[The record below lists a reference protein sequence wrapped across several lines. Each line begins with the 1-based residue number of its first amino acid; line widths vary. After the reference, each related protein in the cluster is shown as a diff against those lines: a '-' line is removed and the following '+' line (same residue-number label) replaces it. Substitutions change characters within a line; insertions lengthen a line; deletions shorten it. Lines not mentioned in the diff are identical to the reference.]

1 MGILVS
7 WHQPKAMKA
16 KNSVRFF
23 SSWMHR
29 DGWRFKRYNDEKY
42 WPSLNLLH
50 ARTKC
55 EFQLIWKRGKNRI
68 GSKIATSIEEAKK
81 FKTNRK
87 SRIKW
92 TKEPENNNKCN
103 KKNDILCIFFFHDFS
118 LQRFYRSKA
127 WCIAVFATLLSA
139 CIPFLVDWNLSLFC
153 EPWAWMHIALTA
165 KNVL

>member
-1 MGILVS
+1 MLLFSICIIMGILVS

-55 EFQLIWKRGKNRI
+55 EFQLIWKRGENRI

-81 FKTNRK
+81 FETNRK

-103 KKNDILCIFFFHDFS
+103 KKNEISYLFLSWFFPPKILSVES
-118 LQRFYRSKA
+118 LMY
-127 WCIAVFATLLSA
+127 C
-139 CIPFLVDWNLSLFC
+139 CFC
-153 EPWAWMHIALTA
+153 YTT
-165 KNVL
+165 